1 MTWLTWIVVG
11 ALAGIIASL
20 ISGSRDGLLMMIVLG
35 IIGAIVGGWLIGDV
49 FKIAD
54 VTGVNATSII
64 VAVVG
69 ALLVI
74 FVFGSLSGRR
84 RGFGRN

>member
-20 ISGSRDGLLMMIVLG
+20 ISGSREGLLMMIVLG
-35 IIGAIVGGWLIGDV
+35 IVGAIVGGWLVGDV
-49 FKIAD
+49 FKIAN

-74 FVFGSLSGRR
+74 FVIGGLGGRR
-84 RGFGRN
+84 RAFGR